1 MTFIVYWALNFEN
14 LKVFYVFLLALRTY
28 KCVVPT
34 LIIITRV
41 IIMIIMTPTLILRI
55 KPTLTLKY
63 HYEITVNN
71 GS

>member
-55 KPTLTLKY
+55 KPTFTLKY
-63 HYEITVNN
+63 HYEIAVNN